1 MYDSTITYFNK
12 MIINNQA
19 EIDKS
24 DTLLSQNTTC
34 DKHKYTGN
42 NVTVNYIFVI
52 YRIKLTY

>member
-1 MYDSTITYFNK
+1 

-34 DKHKYTGN
+34 DNHKYTGIN
-42 NVTVNYIFVI
+42 GTVNYIFVI
-52 YRIKLTY
+52 YHMKLTY